1 VGDRVSFRLG
11 QKTAVGTVVEDSG
24 NLAPGGKQLVRVEV
38 VVDETY
44 HAAFDVAIDEATR
57 LEAA

>member
-1 VGDRVSFRLG
+1 
-11 QKTAVGTVVEDSG
+11 
-24 NLAPGGKQLVRVEV
+24 VRVEV